1 MAALTY
7 AIKAAHGV
15 EPMTETGSKSLV
27 VIRGVA
33 DTAIGKAVR
42 ESMELCNWTEWVKPG
57 ATVVLKPNLCTAVP
71 AEIESANTDRT
82 VTEAVCEVLLGRT
95 KRISIGEADHDR
107 QTAWDAFRASGYVE
121 MAQRLGV
128 ELVNFSEVPSVRTR
142 CAPLEG
148 MELPRMLLEAD
159 AFITLPVLKTHA
171 LTYYTGVLKNQW
183 GCVPF
188 YRDRMIHHR
197 LIHELLGSL
206 HRVLKP
212 AFALMDGI
220 VAMEGRGPSH
230 GKPRRLDI
238 ILASRDGVALDA
250 SAMRL
255 VGLDPYRCKHVV
267 SAAKQ
272 GLGRIDA
279 AQIEVNGDWEK
290 HRVQFEPAPKD
301 WLNWAAYNMCQYPW
315 FVKYVMENNSIYY
328 PVRAFVQFLRK
339 VGVVGG

>member
-1 MAALTY
+1 MMTAASEGESMRE
-7 AIKAAHGV
+7 ASG
-15 EPMTETGSKSLV
+15 KSLV
-27 VIRGVA
+27 VLRGVKGIS
-33 DTAIGKAVR
+33 IGEAVR
-42 ESMELCNWTEWVKPG
+42 QCMEMCNWTEWVKPD
-57 ATVVLKPNLCTAVP
+57 ATVVIKPNLCTAVP
-71 AEIESANTDRT
+71 AEIESANTDRAI
-82 VTEAVCEVLLGRT
+82 TEAVCQLLLSRT
-95 KRISIGEADHDR
+95 KRVCIGEADHDR

-128 ELVNFSEVPSVRTR
+128 DLVNFSELPSVRTR
-142 CAPLEG
+142 CEPLEG
-148 MELPRMLLEAD
+148 IELPRMLLEAD
-159 AFITLPVLKTHA
+159 ALITLPVLKTHA
-171 LTYYTGVLKNQW
+171 LTYYTGALKNQW

-197 LIHELLGSL
+197 LIHQLLGSL

-230 GKPRRLDI
+230 GKPRRLDV

-267 SAAKQ
+267 LTAKQ
-272 GLGRIDA
+272 GLGCIDA
-279 AQIEVNGDWEK
+279 AGIEVNGDWES

-301 WLNWAAYNMCQYPW
+301 WLNGAAYNLCQYPW

-328 PVRAFVQFLRK
+328 PARAFVQFLRK

>member
-1 MAALTY
+1 
-7 AIKAAHGV
+7 
-15 EPMTETGSKSLV
+15 MTETGKSLV
-27 VIRGVA
+27 VVRSVKETPLRA
-33 DTAIGKAVR
+33 AVR
-42 ESMELCNWTEWVKPG
+42 ECMELCGWTEWVKPD
-57 ATVVLKPNLCTAVP
+57 AKVVLKPNLCTAVP
-71 AEIESANTDRT
+71 EEIESANTDQAI
-82 VTEAVCEVLLGRT
+82 TEAVCEVLLSRT
-95 KRISIGEADHDR
+95 RRIYIGEADHDR
-107 QTAWDAFRASGYVE
+107 QTAWDAFRASGYTE

-128 ELVNFSEVPSVRTR
+128 ELVNFSEVPCERTP
-142 CAPLEG
+142 CPPAGE

-188 YRDRMIHHR
+188 YRDRMVHHR
-197 LIHELLGSL
+197 LIHQLLPSL

-230 GKPRRLDI
+230 GKARRLDL

-250 SAMRL
+250 TAMRL
-255 VGLDPYRCKHVV
+255 TGLDPSRCKHVAL
-267 SAAKQ
+267 AATQ
-272 GLGRIDA
+272 GLGRMEA
-279 AQIEVNGDWEK
+279 GAIEVNGDWEK
-290 HRVQFEPAPKD
+290 YRVQFEPAPKD
-301 WLNWAAYNMCQYPW
+301 WLNWAAFQMCRYPW
-315 FVKYVMENNSIYY
+315 FVKHVMENNSIYY

>member
-1 MAALTY
+1 
-7 AIKAAHGV
+7 
-15 EPMTETGSKSLV
+15 MTDIGKSLV
-27 VIRGVA
+27 ILRGA
-33 DTAIGKAVR
+33 RDTSIAATVR
-42 ESMELCNWTEWVKPG
+42 ECMELCGWTEWVKPE
-57 ATVVLKPNLCTAVP
+57 ATVVLKPNLCTAVQ
-71 AEIESANTDRT
+71 AEIESANTDRA
-82 VTEAVCEVLLGRT
+82 VTEAVCEVLLRRT
-95 KRISIGEADHDR
+95 KRIYIGEADHDR
-107 QTAWDAFRASGYVE
+107 QTAWDAFRASGYDE
-121 MAQRLGV
+121 MAKRLGI
-128 ELVNFSEVPSVRTR
+128 ELVNFSEVPSVSTP
-142 CAPLEG
+142 CPPVGE

-159 AFITLPVLKTHA
+159 VLITLPVLKTHA

-183 GCVPF
+183 GCVPS

-230 GKPRRLDI
+230 GKPKRLDV
-238 ILASRDGVALDA
+238 ILASRDGIALDA

-267 SAAKQ
+267 LAAQQ
-272 GLGRIDA
+272 GLGCIDP

-301 WLNWAAYNMCQYPW
+301 WLNGAAYNLCQYPW
-315 FVKYVMENNSIYY
+315 FVKYVMENNAIYY
-328 PVRAFVQFLRK
+328 PARSLVQLLRK
-339 VGVVGG
+339 LGVVGG

>member
-1 MAALTY
+1 MAD
-7 AIKAAHGV
+7 KRV
-15 EPMTETGSKSLV
+15 ESMREAGEKSLV
-27 VIRGVA
+27 VIRGVKDVPIA
-33 DTAIGKAVR
+33 EAVR
-42 ESMELCNWTEWVKPG
+42 QCMELCNWAEWVKPD
-57 ATVVLKPNLCTAVP
+57 AAVVVKPNLCTAIP
-71 AEIESANTDRT
+71 AEIESANTDRA
-82 VTEAVCEVLLGRT
+82 VTEAVCQVLLSRT
-95 KRISIGEADHDR
+95 KRISIVEADHDR

-128 ELVNFSEVPSVRTR
+128 ELVNLSEVSAVRTR
-142 CAPLEG
+142 CEPLEG
-148 MELPRMLLEAD
+148 LDLPRMLLEAD

-183 GCVPF
+183 GCVP
-188 YRDRMIHHR
+188 YYKDRMIHHR
-197 LIHELLGSL
+197 LIEQLLGSL

-230 GKPRRLDI
+230 GKPRRLDV

-255 VGLDPYRCKHVV
+255 VGLDPSRCKHVV
-267 SAAKQ
+267 LAARQ
-272 GLGRIDA
+272 GLGRMDTAAIEID
-279 AQIEVNGDWEK
+279 GDWEK

-301 WLNWAAYNMCQYPW
+301 WLNWAAYHMCQYPW

-328 PVRAFVQFLRK
+328 PVRALVQFLRRI
-339 VGVVGG
+339 GVVGG